1 MLEGVIFSP
10 FFIDFPSTEKITP
23 SLLISPL
30 PMVVFDHP
38 LSRGLYRSD
47 RYEHPVDRNGGV
59 ITRTIVIASSLV
71 TRSNI
76 AGSL

>member
-1 MLEGVIFSP
+1 MLEGVIFP
-10 FFIDFPSTEKITP
+10 P